1 MSKRVREV
9 TGFKKEP
16 RESWPRLGSEK
27 TRRRSV
33 RPEPREREG
42 KMATGSLTPNSA
54 NDIK

>member
-1 MSKRVREV
+1 MKIRGFTATAAMSERVREV

-33 RPEPREREG
+33 RPEPGERG
-42 KMATGSLTPNSA
+42 
-54 NDIK
+54 